1 MDIST
6 LIFNRSAAT
15 LADNE
20 RKIPWDEPAF
30 SQRMLENHLS
40 QEHDW
45 ASRRLPVIESQIDWI
60 ARQLAPAASV
70 LDLGCGPGLY
80 VQRLAQRGFHCTG
93 IDFSPAAIHYA
104 REQALACGL
113 EIHYQQ
119 QDVRNFTPE
128 RQFDFI
134 MMTFGEFNV
143 FSVSEVQ
150 TLLARCRQWL
160 TPGGQLLLEV
170 HTWDEVKRQ
179 GLAAPQWQR
188 CPQGLFLP
196 RPHLLLT
203 EHAWDEAARTSSTRF
218 WVVEEQGEVMRFGSQ
233 MTAWRDDEYRQ
244 LLNEAGFHRAE
255 NVKADNWPVSATFE
269 GKLFALL
276 AKASE

>member
-6 LIFNRSAAT
+6 LIFNRSATT
-15 LADNE
+15 LADSE
-20 RKIPWDEPAF
+20 RKIPWDDPAF
-30 SQRMLENHLS
+30 SKRMLENHLS

-45 ASRRLPVIESQIDWI
+45 ASRRLPVIERQIEWI
-60 ARQLAPAASV
+60 VRQLTPAANV

-80 VQRLAQRGFHCTG
+80 AQRLAQLGFHCTG
-93 IDFSPAAIHYA
+93 IDFSPSAINYA
-104 REQALACGL
+104 REQAIACGL
-113 EIHYQQ
+113 DIHYQQ
-119 QDVRNFTPE
+119 RDVRHYIPD

-134 MMTFGEFNV
+134 MMTFGELNV
-143 FSVSEVQ
+143 FSATEAKN
-150 TLLARCRQWL
+150 LLACCRQWL
-160 TPGGQLLLEV
+160 APGGQLLLEV

-179 GLAAPQWQR
+179 GQTSPQWQR

-203 EHAWDEAARTSSTRF
+203 EHAWDEGARTSSTRF
-218 WVVEEQGEVMRFGSQ
+218 WVIEEQGEVLRFGSQ

-244 LLNEAGFHRAE
+244 LLNEAGFHRPEGVDAGS
-255 NVKADNWPVSATFE
+255 WPVSETFE

-276 AKASE
+276 AQTLE